1 MADPIISL
9 KNVTKRY
16 GNARG
21 ITNISLDIQP
31 GEVFGFLGPNGAGK
45 STTINML
52 IDLTRPTSGKISIFG
67 QDSVEDSLQIRQ
79 NVGFLTGDMALD
91 LSLTGLQQL
100 TYFANLRGE
109 VPLKRIKELAA
120 ELDLNLHRK
129 IKTLSRGNRQ
139 KIGLISALMHDPD
152 LLILDEPTTGLDP
165 LVQADFNKI
174 VLDNKKRGK
183 TTFLSSHLLSEVQE
197 ICDHVAFI
205 REGKIIGVQIMADI
219 ASGSPKGISLTSS
232 DQALKQDLKKLKGVK
247 IISSTR
253 SQTDLSFTGDIN
265 ELLRLI
271 AKHKV
276 SDITIKD
283 ADLETIFMQYYQEA
297 ANV

>member
-1 MADPIISL
+1 MASPIISF

-16 GNARG
+16 GSARG
-21 ITNISLDIQP
+21 ITDVTLDIQG

-52 IDLTRPTSGKISIFG
+52 IDLTRPSAGQINIFG
-67 QDSVEDSLQIRQ
+67 LSSVRDSLAIRK

-91 LSLTGLQQL
+91 LNLTGLQQL

-109 VPLKRIKELAA
+109 LPIKRIEELAA
-120 ELDLNLHRK
+120 LLDLNLHRK

-139 KIGLISALMHDPD
+139 KVGLISALMHDPD

-165 LVQADFNKI
+165 LVQAEFNKI

-197 ICDHVAFI
+197 ICDNVAFI
-205 REGKIIGVQIMADI
+205 REGKIIGIQVMADI
-219 ASGSPKGISLTSS
+219 AAGSPKRVSVTSS
-232 DQALKQDLKKLKGVK
+232 DTTLISPLKTLPGAK
-247 IISSTR
+247 ILQSSQNQINLTF
-253 SQTDLSFTGDIN
+253 SGDIN
-265 ELLRLI
+265 ELLSLL

-276 SDITIKD
+276 SDVTITD
-283 ADLETIFMQYYQEA
+283 ADLETIFMQYYQETSH
-297 ANV
+297 V